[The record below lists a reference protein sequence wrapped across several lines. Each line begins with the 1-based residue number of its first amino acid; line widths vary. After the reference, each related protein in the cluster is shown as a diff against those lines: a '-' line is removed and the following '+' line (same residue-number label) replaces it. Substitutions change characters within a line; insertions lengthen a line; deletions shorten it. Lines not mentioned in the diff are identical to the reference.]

1 MPAKNDLQSVLE
13 EIKARVSIADVIGAK
28 VKLQKRGRDYV
39 GLCPF
44 HHEKTPSF
52 SVNTA
57 QGYYHC
63 FGCGEHGDIFS
74 FEMKNNGLSFMDAVH
89 KLAEKAGVSV
99 PSFSQ
104 ESIEQ
109 QQKRKSLYEI
119 MEMAVAFYEKKLRL
133 TVGAQ
138 GLAYFK
144 GKRGLSE
151 ETLAKF
157 RLGFAPNG
165 NALKAELVSKGVAP
179 EDLEQLGLIT
189 KTDENNRPSY
199 DFFHDRVMIPIIDKR
214 GRPIAFGGRIMDKS
228 EPKYLNS
235 PETPIF
241 NKRRILYNMNN
252 AYEPAH
258 KANRLIICEGYMD
271 VIALDS
277 YGFQYAVAP
286 LGTALTEEQISEA
299 WKMCSTPTLCFDGDS
314 AGIRAAIRSVDR
326 VLPILKAGCSVK
338 YVFLKHY
345 KDPDELLHNMGAEAF
360 EKYLQKAKP
369 LVDIL
374 WHKCKMNREI
384 ITPEQKAL
392 LEKDTLAEVAK
403 IQDPQIRGYYMQEM
417 KRRLA
422 EQFGHE
428 ISNNKTKEKNNK
440 GLKKQEFNFVK
451 KPPLDDLML
460 RKLTANLIIYPE
472 LIKVYAGQLG
482 EFDFGN
488 SDMAKILTEILNIY
502 EEEGIIESQVLQE
515 KLKLNFAPQIKEL
528 WQIEMIKKQN
538 PDITDARKEIDNL
551 ILSIQLKQLDIEI
564 NEYSTLIKNQPE
576 NFEELYQKY
585 ENLKKERNRLL
596 LSANEL

>member
-345 KDPDELLHNMGAEAF
+345 KDPDELLHNMGAETF

-428 ISNNKTKEKNNK
+428 ISNNKTKEKSNK